1 MHCILSCESIAISD
15 EYVLL
20 SCVFVVK
27 KGFSQPLLLPQ
38 PTPHWKIQLSYHLMN
53 CGCVARR
60 SGKMQF
66 SSSRKWTRRRRTEF
80 TAASTYPLSTTT
92 VFSTVPLFLEFF
104 FFLRSVAVFWDN
116 NNSMQWSLVMLW
128 WSLILFLSI
137 SLIHICNLPE
147 QVLHELFVNN
157 VGDRACYMHSFFR
170 RTTTIDCEW

>member
-1 MHCILSCESIAISD
+1 MLSCESIAISD

-27 KGFSQPLLLPQ
+27 KGFSQPLLLPP
-38 PTPHWKIQLSYHLMN
+38 PTPHWKIQLSYHLMH
-53 CGCVARR
+53 CGYVARR

-104 FFLRSVAVFWDN
+104 
-116 NNSMQWSLVMLW
+116 
-128 WSLILFLSI
+128 
-137 SLIHICNLPE
+137 
-147 QVLHELFVNN
+147 LFVFR
-157 VGDRACYMHSFFR
+157 GCLFEIIIIIACNGVSLCYDDLSYFSCLFHSFIYVTCLNRFYMSYL
-170 RTTTIDCEW
+170 